1 MSVTP
6 TLGPELV
13 IALLGL
19 LALAVGVAWIGRLP
33 VGRPA
38 VTAAVRAAVQ
48 LALVAVVIAAVLD
61 RVLTALFL
69 AIVMFAVAA
78 TTAAGRVAARRD
90 VAWIALALVA
100 GVVPVLVVIFGSGA
114 TEFTGPAIVP
124 IAGIII
130 GGSMTAHT
138 LMARRAFDSLRADHG
153 QVEAAL
159 ALGMDRADAI
169 SLVISRHSSE
179 ALHPALDQTR
189 TVGLV
194 TLPGAFVGVL
204 LGGGSAGDA
213 AAAQLLVLIG
223 LLASET
229 SVVEASR
236 RLIARG
242 RILPDDVRRI
252 LPAK

>member
-1 MSVTP
+1 MSVAP
-6 TLGPELV
+6 TLGPELIV
-13 IALLGL
+13 TLVVL
-19 LALAVGVAWIGRLP
+19 LAIAVAVARIGRLP
-33 VGRPA
+33 VGTSL
-38 VTAAVRAAVQ
+38 VTAAVRAAIQ
-48 LALVAVVIAAVLD
+48 LAVVALVIAAVLD
-61 RVLTALFL
+61 HVWSALLLTA
-69 AIVMFAVAA
+69 AMFSVA
-78 TTAAGRVAARRD
+78 TLTAAGRVAARRN
-90 VAWIALALVA
+90 AGWIAVALAA
-100 GVVPVLVVIFGSGA
+100 GVVPVLLVIFGLRA

-138 LMARRAFDSLRADHG
+138 LMARRAFDALRADHG
-153 QVEAAL
+153 QIEAAL
-159 ALGMDRADAI
+159 ALGMDRTDAI
-169 SLVISRHSSE
+169 SLVISRRSSE

-223 LLASET
+223 LLAAQT

-242 RILPDDVRRI
+242 RILPADVRGA
-252 LPAK
+252 LPVR